1 MNTLNRVLV
10 IVLSASAGALTA
22 APVRAADFTLTVPL
36 DVKNLDEA
44 VTRVGVGCELS
55 ATKDGARTVIGVG
68 VTEIT
73 PDANTG
79 NLPAQVEVS
88 ASVHS
93 GYDPRDVDHYK
104 CQIHL
109 GTVVGPVAVNCA
121 RQAFTIP
128 APPGSDAEKD
138 GARREVLV
146 SDPTKPC
153 RAIVEDDVPR

>member
-22 APVRAADFTLTVPL
+22 APVSAADFTLTVPL

-44 VTRVGVGCELS
+44 VILAGLGCELS
-55 ATKDGARTVIGVG
+55 ATKDGARTVIGGG

-88 ASVHS
+88 ASVRS

-104 CQIHL
+104 CQIWL
-109 GTVVGPVAVNCA
+109 GPVAVNCA

-128 APPGSDAEKD
+128 ASPGSDAEKD